1 MYRLLAVALLTLCSG
16 SVHAFESNEH
26 KRIGDLSYHIAL
38 KSFCAQKPGSPVCDA
53 QTGLTREAG
62 LFFNP
67 FAAPRGNE
75 DTRPTYGDLVMCVD
89 YFLSAE
95 KLIAGREDSMIRP
108 YITPTRDSLYP
119 ASADELELAVSV
131 RCSAALDNWEGARA
145 GHVNHNHFQ
154 EEVLLAQ
161 RNNHGLSLYLA
172 ATGTTIF
179 SALAVN
185 AISDHYL
192 HDTFAPGHITT
203 WRNKLSDVVANSY
216 HDYRNRHGLNVDVR
230 VDVLRSNAT
239 LGASAGKPT
248 VLDTAFEVLAS
259 NSGADHFFCEHEAGR
274 EHPPCTVGS
283 GARASRL
290 AALRTFANGASP
302 VKTLFK
308 GDKFLYADNKDQD
321 IQRFVMLLTAVRSIH
336 DVLESHNRAPL
347 VVLKDSFRKSTWTWN
362 YAEDDNGGLTPLP
375 PSAIVA
381 STGPVQYQVA
391 RRYSIKGEPR
401 DLNTIDNHNVD
412 KIFGVNLGIDNMT
425 FGNNQSR
432 YYAGL
437 EAVLAGFTLF
447 DGFRGRLPL
456 EKDIGNLAWTV
467 GIQPFVSPGP
477 NGVALTSRLLMILPE
492 TETAFSL
499 QLKALRLAPVGQRH
513 TWRPYVGLR
522 MDMGLTSFMTMYLQA
537 GKDAAVQRDGSI
549 RSGPSVGGGIQ
560 LGAPTCRIP
569 GIQKIFCP

>member
-1 MYRLLAVALLTLCSG
+1 MYRLLAAALLTLCSG

-38 KSFCAQKPGSPVCDA
+38 KSFCAQKPDSPVCGA
-53 QTGLTREAG
+53 KTGAG

-67 FAAPRGNE
+67 LVATRTEE

-95 KLIAGREDSMIRP
+95 KLIAGREKDMVRGYGS
-108 YITPTRDSLYP
+108 TRDSLYP
-119 ASADELELAVSV
+119 ASAGELELEVSI
-131 RCSAALDNWEGARA
+131 RCSAGLDNWEGARA

-154 EEVLLAQ
+154 QEVLLAQ

-172 ATGTTIF
+172 ATSPTVF

-216 HDYRNRHGLNVDVR
+216 HDYRNRNGLNVKVNLDL
-230 VDVLRSNAT
+230 LRSNAKLDGT
-239 LGASAGKPT
+239 EGTPT
-248 VLDTAFEVLAS
+248 ALATAFEVLAS
-259 NSGADHFFCEHEAGR
+259 TPGADHFFCEHPDEPKFAPCPARDAGNAKKR
-274 EHPPCTVGS
+274 LDALQASIHGAPDTTTV
-283 GARASRL
+283 
-290 AALRTFANGASP
+290 
-302 VKTLFK
+302 FK
-308 GDKFLYADNKDQD
+308 GDKFLYADSKDQD
-321 IQRFVMLLTAVRSIH
+321 IQRFVMLMTAVRSIH
-336 DVLESHNRAPL
+336 DVLESHNPGAA
-347 VVLKDSFRKSTWTWN
+347 VALKDSFSTSSWTWN
-362 YAEDDNGGLTPLP
+362 YAKDDSTLP
-375 PSAIVA
+375 TLLPSSAIIA
-381 STGPVQYQVA
+381 STGPVTYHVA
-391 RRYSIKGEPR
+391 RRYSTVGEAHDR
-401 DLNTIDNHNVD
+401 NRIDNHNLD
-412 KIFGVNLGIDNMT
+412 KIFGINLGIDNMT

-447 DGFRGRLPL
+447 DGFRGKLPL

-499 QLKALRLAPVGQRH
+499 QLKALRLVPVGQRH